1 MMGVCV
7 AIWHNPPNYFLEA
20 TMPDNTEGH
29 PERSTR
35 LLTLIICLMVC
46 TAASAQ
52 DQPTKN
58 LPYSPS
64 LDLTSMD
71 RSADPC
77 EDLYQYACGG
87 WIEINPIPADQSRNS
102 TYGKL
107 YIDNQRYLWGV
118 LEEVSQDKPERNA
131 AQKLIGD
138 YFAACMNVD
147 AIDEA
152 GMAPLQK
159 SLGAIDSM
167 ADISA
172 LGATIGSLIA
182 QTDSSSFFFALGSQQ
197 DAKQS
202 ETMIGTVYAAGLGL
216 PDRDYYLADDAM
228 KQENREK
235 YIEHLAAMFRLL
247 GESES
252 AAKASASTVMRIE
265 TALAGASLTRVER
278 RDPHKIYHRNSLAE
292 LKTMVPG
299 MDWDAVFNTS
309 GLNPEPWL
317 NIVQPAF
324 MKEMQAIIERESL
337 DSLKA
342 YLRWGLVNSRA
353 QLLSQPFRDQD
364 FAFFSAYLEGIDE
377 QKPRWRTCV
386 SKVDNQL
393 GEALGQEFVERNFPP
408 EVRDQA
414 RRMSLQIQQVMAE
427 RINQLAWMSPET
439 RAQAHEK
446 LKKMRDKIGYPDTW
460 RDYSSIKIDRNDY
473 YGNVSSATSFDF
485 HRQLAKIGNPVDLDE
500 WFMTPATVNAYYNS
514 SMNDI
519 NFPAGVLMPP
529 LYDPKMDAAPNYG
542 NTGSTIGHELVHG
555 FDDQGRQYDG
565 DGNLRDWWTP
575 EDSAAFEQG
584 AQCIRDQYA
593 SYHVID
599 DIFINSDLTSD
610 EDIADLGGL
619 VLAWQ
624 AWKKEMENQKLLPID
639 DLTPDQRFFVGFA
652 QWACAAERP
661 ESLRLHAATD
671 PHSPPKYRINGVAV
685 NMPEFRAAFDC
696 GASAAMVKPEEE
708 ICRIW

>member
-1 MMGVCV
+1 MS
-7 AIWHNPPNYFLEA
+7 E
-20 TMPDNTEGH
+20 NTESH
-29 PERSTR
+29 PAPTAR
-35 LLTLIICLMVC
+35 LLTLVSCLLICS
-46 TAASAQ
+46 AASAQ
-52 DQPTKN
+52 DQPSKS

-64 LDLTSMD
+64 LNLASMD
-71 RSADPC
+71 KSADPC

-87 WIEINPIPADQSRNS
+87 WIENNPIPADQSRTS

-131 AQKLIGD
+131 TQKLIGD

-152 GMAPLQK
+152 AVIPLKK
-159 SLGAIDSM
+159 SLEAIDSM
-167 ADISA
+167 ADSSA
-172 LGATIGSLIA
+172 LGVTIGSLIA
-182 QTDSSSFFFALGSQQ
+182 QTDSSSFFFAVGSQQ

-202 ETMIGTVYAAGLGL
+202 ETVIGAVYAAGLGL
-216 PDRDYYLADDAM
+216 PDRDYYLADDAK

-235 YIEHLAAMFRLL
+235 YIEHVAAMFRLL

-252 AAKASASTVMRIE
+252 ASKVSAATVMRIE

-278 RDPHKIYHRNSLAE
+278 RDPHKVYHRNSLAA
-292 LKTMVPG
+292 LNTMVPA
-299 MDWDAVFNTS
+299 MNWADVFRST
-309 GLNPEPWL
+309 GLNPQPWL

-324 MKEMQAIIERESL
+324 MQEMQAVIERESL
-337 DSLKA
+337 DSLKS
-342 YLRWGLVNSRA
+342 YLKWGLVNSRA

-386 SKVDNQL
+386 SMVDRQL

-427 RINQLAWMSPET
+427 RIDQIAWMSPET

-460 RDYSSIKIDRNDY
+460 RDYSPIKIGRDDF
-473 YGNVSSATSFDF
+473 YGNVTLATRFDL
-485 HRQLAKIGNPVDLDE
+485 HRQLAKIGKPVDLDE
-500 WFMTPATVNAYYNS
+500 WFMSPATVNAYYNA

-542 NTGSTIGHELVHG
+542 NTGGTIGHELVHG

-565 DGNLRDWWTP
+565 DGNLRDWWTT
-575 EDSAAFEQG
+575 EDASAFEQR

-593 SYHVID
+593 TYHVID
-599 DIFINSDLTSD
+599 DIFINSELTSG

-624 AWKKEMENQKLLPID
+624 AWKKETKAMDLTTMDE
-639 DLTPDQRFFVGFA
+639 LTPDQRFFVGFA

-671 PHSPPKYRINGVAV
+671 PHSPPKYRINGVVV
-685 NMPEFRAAFDC
+685 NMPEFREAFDC
-696 GASAAMVKPEEE
+696 GANAALVKTDEE

>member
-1 MMGVCV
+1 M
-7 AIWHNPPNYFLEA
+7 
-20 TMPDNTEGH
+20 
-29 PERSTR
+29 
-35 LLTLIICLMVC
+35 
-46 TAASAQ
+46 
-52 DQPTKN
+52 K
-58 LPYSPS
+58 
-64 LDLTSMD
+64 
-71 RSADPC
+71 
-77 EDLYQYACGG
+77 
-87 WIEINPIPADQSRNS
+87 
-102 TYGKL
+102 
-107 YIDNQRYLWGV
+107 
-118 LEEVSQDKPERNA
+118 
-131 AQKLIGD
+131 
-138 YFAACMNVD
+138 VD

-152 GMAPLQK
+152 GVIPLNK
-159 SLGAIDSM
+159 SLEAIDSM
-167 ADISA
+167 ADSSD
-172 LGATIGSLIA
+172 LGMTIGGLIA
-182 QTDSSSFFFALGSQQ
+182 QTDSSSFFFAVGSQQ

-202 ETMIGTVYAAGLGL
+202 ETVIGAVYAAGLGL
-216 PDRDYYLADDAM
+216 PDRDYYLADDAK

-235 YIEHLAAMFRLL
+235 YIEHVAAMFRLL

-252 AAKASASTVMRIE
+252 ASKVSAATVMRIE

-278 RDPHKIYHRNSLAE
+278 RDPHKVYHRNSLAA
-292 LKTMVPG
+292 LNTMVPA
-299 MDWDAVFNTS
+299 MNWADVFRATA
-309 GLNPEPWL
+309 LNPEPWL

-324 MKEMQAIIERESL
+324 MQEMQAVIERESL
-337 DSLKA
+337 DSLKS
-342 YLRWGLVNSRA
+342 YLKWGLVNSRA

-386 SKVDNQL
+386 SMVDRQL

-414 RRMSLQIQQVMAE
+414 RRLSLQIQQVMAE
-427 RINQLAWMSPET
+427 RIDQIAWMSPET

-446 LKKMRDKIGYPDTW
+446 LKKMRDKIGYPDSW
-460 RDYSSIKIDRNDY
+460 RDYSPIKIDRDDF
-473 YGNVSSATSFDF
+473 YGNVTLATRFDL
-485 HRQLAKIGNPVDLDE
+485 HRQLAKIGKPVDLDE
-500 WFMTPATVNAYYNS
+500 WFMSPATVNAYYNA

-542 NTGSTIGHELVHG
+542 NTGGTIGHELVHG

-565 DGNLRDWWTP
+565 DGNLRDWWTA
-575 EDSAAFEQG
+575 EDASAFEQR

-593 SYHVID
+593 TYHVID
-599 DIFINSDLTSD
+599 DIFINSELTSG

-624 AWKKEMENQKLLPID
+624 AWKKETKAMDLTTMDE
-639 DLTPDQRFFVGFA
+639 LTPDKRFFVGFA

-671 PHSPPKYRINGVAV
+671 PHSPPKYRINGVVV
-685 NMPEFRAAFDC
+685 NMPEFREAFDC
-696 GASAAMVKPEEE
+696 GANAALVKTDEE